1 MSILPASLLRP
12 QRAELPEVRRASRAP
27 QAEEPAQPPQRRP
40 ATDAY
45 IPSQAPEPSGRY
57 WPSRTEDGNPGIYFD
72 DPEGDTPGRAQPAGA
87 EGVEPAAPTDGEPE
101 APEAGK
107 PSKDGKPARSEE
119 RCKGSTDKVDREI
132 KRLRKRREELAAR
145 LRAEDDPA
153 KAKTLERQLAQVEN
167 ELRQKDNDAYR
178 RQHTQF
184 TQL

>member
-1 MSILPASLLRP
+1 M
-12 QRAELPEVRRASRAP
+12 
-27 QAEEPAQPPQRRP
+27 
-40 ATDAY
+40 
-45 IPSQAPEPSGRY
+45 
-57 WPSRTEDGNPGIYFD
+57 
-72 DPEGDTPGRAQPAGA
+72 
-87 EGVEPAAPTDGEPE
+87 EPAAPTDGEPE